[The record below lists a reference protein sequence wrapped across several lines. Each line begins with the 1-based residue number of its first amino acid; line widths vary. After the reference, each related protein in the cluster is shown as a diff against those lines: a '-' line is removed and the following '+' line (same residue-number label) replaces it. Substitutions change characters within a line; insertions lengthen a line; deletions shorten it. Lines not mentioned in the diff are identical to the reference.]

1 MPKARKK
8 ERIAAPHFIWLLGQR
23 HGIFVADGR
32 SDKTDLGRHSSAPAT
47 GKQLCSC

>member
-8 ERIAAPHFIWLLGQR
+8 ERIVTPHFIWLLGQR

-32 SDKTDLGRHSSAPAT
+32 SNKTDIGRHSLGTRDRKEAM
-47 GKQLCSC
+47 Q